1 MGEVTAVLVAAV
13 VAAVAGVV
21 TARWQR
27 PKITAESESL
37 SVRTLKEALQV
48 VKDEVKELRSEVQ
61 HLEGRVL
68 ELEGE
73 TQHQQAGIDI
83 LTGQVRELGGLP
95 RWSN

>member
-1 MGEVTAVLVAAV
+1 MGEVALVVAAAM
-13 VAAVAGVV
+13 VAAVAGVI

-27 PKITAESESL
+27 PKITAESESIA
-37 SVRTLKEALQV
+37 VRTLKEALNV
-48 VKDEVKELRSEVQ
+48 VREEVSELRAEVA
-61 HLEGRVL
+61 HLEGRII